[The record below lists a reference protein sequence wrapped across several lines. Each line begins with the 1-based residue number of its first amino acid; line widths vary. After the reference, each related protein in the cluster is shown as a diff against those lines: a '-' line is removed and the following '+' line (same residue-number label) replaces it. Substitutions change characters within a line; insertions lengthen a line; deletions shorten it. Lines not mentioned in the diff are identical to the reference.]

1 MTGRQ
6 PAPADAGLAH
16 ALAAILPDAAPGER
30 LLVLATTAAVSAG
43 ALRWA
48 ETLGLAG
55 WCHRVRIVEP
65 THDAAAEARAE
76 IVAEALAFGAR
87 AIVTEAGDPAGAV
100 AREVAE
106 AAGLPLVSFP
116 RATP

>member
-1 MTGRQ
+1 MTGRR
-6 PAPADAGLAH
+6 PAPAAAGLSHTLAE
-16 ALAAILPDAAPGER
+16 ALPGAAPGER
-30 LLVLATTAAVSAG
+30 LLVLATTAAVGAG

-48 ETLGLAG
+48 EALGPAG

-65 THDAAAEARAE
+65 RHDAAAEARAE

-87 AIVTEAGDPAGAV
+87 AIVTEADDPAGAI
-100 AREVAE
+100 AREVAG